1 MTIGPLAAEAAS
13 LDVQPATLPSPND
26 TTLAAALKYIA
37 HGWTV
42 VPVCRAAPGG
52 GCTAAALDAHKGDHG
67 IGKHPTATWKTRAA
81 TTTEEAARWWGRRT
95 PYGPN
100 IALLCGPSRVFALD
114 LDGPA
119 GEATLAAAVE
129 VLGPLPPTLVNTTS
143 RGRHLL
149 FALPPSMTEA
159 ERAALVGSGAS
170 LRLDGRRFV
179 SVRTGEASTGLD
191 VRGPGGIIIVAPSV
205 HESGARYQW
214 TGGALATLPPAWCE
228 ALPRTQRPGPKRAV
242 GGVPGEAE
250 AMARIDAATSLPDP
264 RPRASVDLRARYRGV
279 LNKALPRLCREIVD
293 APDGAQNN
301 TIFTNA
307 KHAYGLAI
315 GAGVDLESITPELL
329 AACELGNHPAQASRL
344 TVDMGRTHAERGGA
358 PSLPERELPERDRRT
373 SAAGRRSTDG
383 AAGAE
388 GETAGQGEEYAPPLP
403 SDGRPRIA
411 TGPDLARVVAEAVD
425 ALGAHAE
432 VYQRRGVGLV
442 RVLSAPD
449 DSHDPGAPIIDPIP
463 RPVLA
468 AMLSAVARWEGRDR
482 KGNARHV
489 QPPDL
494 VTAAVHAN
502 GTFPASVRPLRGI
515 VEAPTLRRDG
525 SLAASQGYDP
535 ASALFV
541 HCPNVSLDMPDR
553 PTLADAREA
562 FGRLAELFADFRF
575 AGDAAAQNVARS
587 AVVAAMLS
595 PLAREA
601 VDGPCPAFVF
611 EADGPNAGK
620 TLAASVCGAL
630 VTGRVPAVRQHTA
643 DDDETAKRIASI
655 AIAGHPVAL
664 FDNVRSHV
672 EGGAL
677 EAALSAHGA
686 IAARILGR
694 SEDRELPWRTVLFL
708 TMNAASYSA
717 DVARRVVHI
726 AMRGR
731 AVDLDASITFKVP
744 DLARHVLAR
753 RSDLLRDA
761 FVILRAHQLAGRP
774 HKGATLPTFEAWS
787 RVVAAAV
794 HWASGHDPVRA
805 RPPESANRD
814 ANIARSVTLAWC
826 AAYPGEPLT
835 IGALRSRL
843 LATYLPGAAGPAA
856 SAATGAL
863 RDALA
868 ELAGAPDVSR
878 VSAGSLGRR
887 VQLHVVGRVYVDP
900 VTGRSVSI
908 EAAGS
913 LHGSA
918 RYAATVEAVEAP
930 ADAPLPDDHPARGVG
945 ECGSEVESTKRPLD
959 ETHTERVATPG
970 VVAWDA

>member
-250 AMARIDAATSLPDP
+250 AMARIAAATAPPGP
-264 RPRASVDLRARYRGV
+264 RPQASGDIRARYRGV

-329 AACELGNHPAQASRL
+329 AACEQGNHPAQASRL

-388 GETAGQGEEYAPPLP
+388 GETAGQGGEAPAPAAEAAQPRLACTDVGNAERLARRHGNDLRWCEAWGSWLVWSGRQWERDDTGETVRRAVDTVRQIGVEAARCDDEGRRKALWHHALKSESARSIGSMVTLARAQSGLAARPDDLDANPWLLNCRNGIVDLRTGELMPHDRDAMCTKLAPVDYDPAARSDAWDAFLRSALDGDTPDGAEVIEYVRRAVGYSLTGDTSEEVLFFVYGPGGSGKSTFLEAVRATLGDYATTARFDMFVKRVGDAP
-403 SDGRPRIA
+403 SANPDEARLRGSRFVASIETDEGKRLSEGTIKRLTGGDVISARELYSRAFDFKPAFKLWLAANDAPRVNDQDDALFRRMRRIVFPHGRTGEGTRDKSIKA
-411 TGPDLARVVAEAVD
+411 MLTNASVTGPAILAWAVQGCLAWQRDGLKTPAAVIASTNAYRTENDPLAEFFAARVTFDARATVARKSVRAAYEAWVRDCGSGDPMSPKRFAERLRARLVAEHGAAHKADASVRLGSIVVD
-425 ALGAHAE
+425 GWRGMRLPDPHAAE
-432 VYQRRGVGLV
+432 DTAAPARRHEPDD
-442 RVLSAPD
+442 APD
-449 DSHDPGAPIIDPIP
+449 DAPGGGW
-463 RPVLA
+463 
-468 AMLSAVARWEGRDR
+468 VA
-482 KGNARHV
+482 
-489 QPPDL
+489 
-494 VTAAVHAN
+494 
-502 GTFPASVRPLRGI
+502 
-515 VEAPTLRRDG
+515 
-525 SLAASQGYDP
+525 
-535 ASALFV
+535 
-541 HCPNVSLDMPDR
+541 
-553 PTLADAREA
+553 
-562 FGRLAELFADFRF
+562 
-575 AGDAAAQNVARS
+575 
-587 AVVAAMLS
+587 
-595 PLAREA
+595 
-601 VDGPCPAFVF
+601 
-611 EADGPNAGK
+611 
-620 TLAASVCGAL
+620 
-630 VTGRVPAVRQHTA
+630 
-643 DDDETAKRIASI
+643 
-655 AIAGHPVAL
+655 
-664 FDNVRSHV
+664 
-672 EGGAL
+672 
-677 EAALSAHGA
+677 
-686 IAARILGR
+686 
-694 SEDRELPWRTVLFL
+694 
-708 TMNAASYSA
+708 
-717 DVARRVVHI
+717 
-726 AMRGR
+726 
-731 AVDLDASITFKVP
+731 
-744 DLARHVLAR
+744 
-753 RSDLLRDA
+753 
-761 FVILRAHQLAGRP
+761 
-774 HKGATLPTFEAWS
+774 
-787 RVVAAAV
+787 
-794 HWASGHDPVRA
+794 
-805 RPPESANRD
+805 
-814 ANIARSVTLAWC
+814 
-826 AAYPGEPLT
+826 
-835 IGALRSRL
+835 
-843 LATYLPGAAGPAA
+843 
-856 SAATGAL
+856 
-863 RDALA
+863 
-868 ELAGAPDVSR
+868 
-878 VSAGSLGRR
+878 
-887 VQLHVVGRVYVDP
+887 
-900 VTGRSVSI
+900 
-908 EAAGS
+908 
-913 LHGSA
+913 
-918 RYAATVEAVEAP
+918 
-930 ADAPLPDDHPARGVG
+930 
-945 ECGSEVESTKRPLD
+945 
-959 ETHTERVATPG
+959 
-970 VVAWDA
+970 